1 MIFLALVTESFAVV
15 VGWLE
20 SIFTTFSDASS
31 ATVGVG
37 AKGSSS
43 GSITVKNGHLMTL
56 N

>member
-1 MIFLALVTESFAVV
+1 MIFLALVTESFAI
-15 VGWLE
+15 VGWVA

-31 ATVGVG
+31 ATVGLG
-37 AKGSSS
+37 GNGSSS